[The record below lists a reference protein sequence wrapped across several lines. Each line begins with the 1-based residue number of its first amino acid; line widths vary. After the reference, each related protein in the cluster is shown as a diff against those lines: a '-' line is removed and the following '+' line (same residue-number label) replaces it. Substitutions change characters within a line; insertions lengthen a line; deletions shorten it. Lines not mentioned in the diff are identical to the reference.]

1 MTSREKNNDLVITKL
16 ENVDQ
21 ARQCARMMA
30 HSEPWITLRRDYPT
44 ALKMLQDSSREIY
57 VALIGEQVV
66 GFIILVMHG
75 PFRGYIQTVGVM
87 PRWRNSGIGTKL
99 IEFAEGRIFR
109 EAPNVFMCVS
119 SFNEQAQKLYARLGY
134 EVVGELK
141 EFIVPDHSEI
151 LLRKTIAPWTE
162 FRKSTQNFS
171 TGHSER

>member
-1 MTSREKNNDLVITKL
+1 MASQDENSDLVITKL
-16 ENVDQ
+16 ENDGQ
-21 ARQCARMMA
+21 ASQCARMMA
-30 HSEPWITLRRDYPT
+30 HSEPWITLRRDYQT
-44 ALKMLQDSSREIY
+44 ALKMLQDTSREVY

-75 PFRGYIQTVGVM
+75 PFRGYIQTVGVI
-87 PRWRNSGIGTKL
+87 PRWRNRGIGTKL
-99 IEFAEGRIFR
+99 IEFAERRILR

-134 EVVGELK
+134 EVVGELR

-162 FRKSTQNFS
+162 FKKS
-171 TGHSER
+171 E